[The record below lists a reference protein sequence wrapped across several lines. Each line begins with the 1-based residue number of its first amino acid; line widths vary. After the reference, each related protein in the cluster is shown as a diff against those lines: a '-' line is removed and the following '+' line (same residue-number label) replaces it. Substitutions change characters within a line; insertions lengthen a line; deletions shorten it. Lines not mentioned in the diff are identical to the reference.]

1 MVAVEIIMPLCNF
14 YCGNENPRCLFAR
27 VVFLL
32 LESYNTR
39 LLLSVHIYLC
49 WRHNWW
55 LYAEVVHQIGTLH
68 MELNDTTDYQR
79 CFVCGQRNPYG
90 LHLVFQLDQNTV
102 VADFQPREE
111 HQGFPGV
118 IHGGIVAAVLDEALG
133 RTSLL
138 GNIQEWTMTGRL
150 EMRYRRYVPYGPLL
164 RVRASLDMERRR
176 LFQASGVLTLADDES
191 VVLAEAHG
199 TFLSLP
205 PNMVDTLMKDY
216 PELQNFFEQ
225 NKPQGI

>member
-1 MVAVEIIMPLCNF
+1 MPGQYITFGILN
-14 YCGNENPRCLFAR
+14 
-27 VVFLL
+27 
-32 LESYNTR
+32 
-39 LLLSVHIYLC
+39 
-49 WRHNWW
+49 
-55 LYAEVVHQIGTLH
+55 

-79 CFVCGQRNPYG
+79 CFVCGQRNPNG
-90 LHLVFQLDQNTV
+90 LHLVFQLDQNTI

-138 GNIQEWTMTGRL
+138 GNNQAGTMTGRL

-191 VVLAEAHG
+191 MVLAEAHG

-205 PNMVDTLMKDY
+205 PTVVDTLMKDY

-225 NKPQGI
+225 NKPQGM